1 MSEAVKYGYGY
12 GMQPGEAPSH
22 TEFLG
27 FAGKVEQAGFD
38 SFWLDDHIAFRGNFL
53 ESLAALA
60 AAAARTERITLGS
73 LVYLLPLRRPAIA
86 AKAAATVDYMS
97 GGGRFIFG
105 VGVGGEEER
114 EFEVCGVPR
123 VERGARTDEAIE
135 VMRKL
140 WSGEAV
146 SHEGRFF
153 RFPDARQ
160 SPAPL
165 SPGGPPIW
173 VGGRSEAAQRRAAL
187 LADGYAPYLF
197 SPSRYEN
204 GLEYIRRLAAE
215 AGRPLDDPERSWTP
229 ALHLFVNLGDKEDEA
244 LQQGA
249 ENLCVRY
256 GMDMREAAKRY
267 LLHGSVARCAEQIA
281 AYREAGV
288 RHFIFKVAAPAGEEA
303 EHMMRLA
310 EELLPEVK
318 RHVG

>member
-12 GMQPGEAPSH
+12 GMQPGEVPSH

-38 SFWLDDHIAFRGNFL
+38 SFWLDDHIAFRGNYL

-86 AKAAATVDYMS
+86 AKAAATVDYLS

-105 VGVGGEEER
+105 VGVGGEEAR

-123 VERGARTDEAIE
+123 GERGARTDEAIE
-135 VMRKL
+135 VLRKL

-153 RFPDARQ
+153 RFTDARQ

-197 SPSRYEN
+197 SPARYEKA
-204 GLEYIRRLAAE
+204 LACVRRLAAE
-215 AGRPLDDPERSWTP
+215 AGRALDDPERPWTP
-229 ALHLFVNLGDKEDEA
+229 ALHLFVNLREKESDA
-244 LQQGA
+244 LAQGA
-249 ENLCVRY
+249 ENLSMRY
-256 GMDMREAAKRY
+256 GMDMRDAARRY
-267 LLHGSVARCAEQIA
+267 LLRGPVARCAERIA

-303 EHMMRLA
+303 EHMTRLA

>member
-1 MSEAVKYGYGY
+1 MSETVKYGYGY

-22 TEFLG
+22 TDFLG
-27 FAGKVEQAGFD
+27 FIEKVEQAGFD

-60 AAAARTERITLGS
+60 AAAARTECITLGS

-86 AKAAATVDYMS
+86 AKAAATVDFLS

-105 VGVGGEEER
+105 VGVGGEEAR
-114 EFEVCGVPR
+114 EFEVCGVSR
-123 VERGARTDEAIE
+123 AERGARTDEAIE
-135 VMRKL
+135 ILRKL

-153 RFPDARQ
+153 RFSDARQ

-165 SPGGPPIW
+165 TLGGPPIW

-197 SPSRYEN
+197 SPARYEKA
-204 GLEYIRRLAAE
+204 LEQVRRLAAD
-215 AGRPLDDPERSWTP
+215 AGRALDDPLKPWTP
-229 ALHLFVNLGDKEDEA
+229 ALHLFVNLRENESDA
-244 LQQGA
+244 LDNGA
-249 ENLCVRY
+249 ENLSMRY

-267 LLHGSVARCAEQIA
+267 LLHGSMARCAERIDA
-281 AYREAGV
+281 FHEAGV
-288 RHFIFKVAAPAGEEA
+288 RHFIFKAAAPAGEET
-303 EHMMRLA
+303 EQMTRLA
-310 EELLPEVK
+310 GELLPEVR

>member
-1 MSEAVKYGYGY
+1 MNETVKYGYGY
-12 GMQPGEAPSH
+12 GMQPGETPSH
-22 TEFLG
+22 MDFLS

-60 AAAARTERITLGS
+60 AAAARTERIVLGS

-86 AKAAATVDYMS
+86 AKAAATVDYLS

-105 VGVGGEEER
+105 VGVGGEEAR
-114 EFEVCGVPR
+114 EFEVCGIAR
-123 VERGARTDEAIE
+123 GERGARTDEAIE

-140 WSGEAV
+140 WTGEAV

-160 SPAPL
+160 SPPPGT
-165 SPGGPPIW
+165 PGGPPIW

-197 SPSRYEN
+197 TPSRYEK
-204 GLEYIRRLAAE
+204 GLEYIRRLADE
-215 AGRPLDDPERSWTP
+215 AGRALDDSKRPWTP
-229 ALHLFVNLGDKEDEA
+229 ALHLFVNLREKDSDA
-244 LQQGA
+244 LAQGA
-249 ENLCVRY
+249 ENLSMRY
-256 GMDMREAAKRY
+256 GMDMREAAQRY
-267 LLHGSVARCAEQIA
+267 LMRGSVARCAERIG

-288 RHFIFKVAAPAGEEA
+288 RHFIFKAAAPAGEEA
-303 EHMMRLA
+303 EHMSRLA
-310 EELLPEVK
+310 GELLPEVK
-318 RHVG
+318 RHAG

>member
-1 MSEAVKYGYGY
+1 MSEAVNYGYGY
-12 GMQPGEAPSH
+12 GMQPGEPPAH
-22 TEFLG
+22 LDFLEFIE
-27 FAGKVEQAGFD
+27 KVEGAGFD

-86 AKAAATVDYMS
+86 AKAAATVDYLS

-105 VGVGGEEER
+105 VGVGGEEAR

-123 VERGARTDEAIE
+123 GERGARTDEAIA
-135 VMRKL
+135 VLRKL

-146 SHEGRFF
+146 SHEGKFF
-153 RFPDARQ
+153 RFSGARQ
-160 SPAPL
+160 SPPPL
-165 SPGGPPIW
+165 TPGGPPIW

-197 SPSRYEN
+197 SPARYEKA
-204 GLEYIRRLAAE
+204 LEHVRRLAAE
-215 AGRPLDDPERSWTP
+215 AGRVIDDPEKSWTP
-229 ALHLFVNLGDKEDEA
+229 ALHLFVNLQEKESDA
-244 LQQGA
+244 LAQGA
-249 ENLCVRY
+249 ENLCLRY
-256 GMDMREAAKRY
+256 GMDMRDAAKRY
-267 LLHGSVARCAEQIA
+267 LLRGPVARCAERID
-281 AYREAGV
+281 AYRKAGV

-303 EHMMRLA
+303 EHMTRLA

-318 RHVG
+318 RHVV

>member
-12 GMQPGEAPSH
+12 GMQPGDPPSH
-22 TEFLG
+22 VDFLA
-27 FAGKVEQAGFD
+27 FIEKVERAGFD

-86 AKAAATVDYMS
+86 AKAAATVDYLS

-105 VGVGGEEER
+105 VGVGGEEEK
-114 EFEVCGVPR
+114 EFEVCGVPKA
-123 VERGARTDEAIE
+123 ERGARTDEAIE
-135 VMRKL
+135 ILRKL
-140 WSGEAV
+140 WTGEAV

-153 RFPDARQ
+153 RFSDARQ
-160 SPAPL
+160 SPPPL

-197 SPSRYEN
+197 SPSRYEKA
-204 GLEYIRRLAAE
+204 LECIRRYADE
-215 AGRPLDDPERSWTP
+215 AGRALDDPQKPWTP
-229 ALHLFVNLGDKEDEA
+229 ALHFFVNLREKENDA
-244 LQQGA
+244 LDSGA
-249 ENLCVRY
+249 ENLSMRY
-256 GMDMREAAKRY
+256 GMDMHDAAKRY
-267 LLHGSVARCAEQIA
+267 LLRGSVARCAERIA
-281 AYREAGV
+281 AYWKAGV
-288 RHFIFKVAAPAGEEA
+288 RHFIFKAAASAGEEA
-303 EHMMRLA
+303 EHMTRLA
-310 EELLPEVK
+310 EELLPGVR

>member
-1 MSEAVKYGYGY
+1 MREAVKYGYGY
-12 GMQPGEAPSH
+12 GMQPGDPPSH
-22 TEFLG
+22 VDFLA
-27 FAGKVEQAGFD
+27 FIEKVESAGFD

-86 AKAAATVDYMS
+86 AKAAATVDYLS

-105 VGVGGEEER
+105 VGVGGEEAR

-123 VERGARTDEAIE
+123 AERGARTDEAIE
-135 VMRKL
+135 VLRKL

-153 RFPDARQ
+153 RFSDARQ
-160 SPAPL
+160 SPQPL
-165 SPGGPPIW
+165 TPGGPPIW

-197 SPSRYEN
+197 SPSRYAK
-204 GLEYIRRLAAE
+204 GLEQIRRLAAGV
-215 AGRPLDDPERSWTP
+215 GRVIDDPQKSWTP
-229 ALHLFVNLGDKEDEA
+229 ALHLFVNLRENEIDA
-244 LQQGA
+244 LDSGA
-249 ENLCVRY
+249 ENLCLRY
-256 GMDMREAAKRY
+256 GMDMRDAAKRY
-267 LLHGSVARCAEQIA
+267 LLRGSVARCAEQIA
-281 AYREAGV
+281 AYRKAGV
-288 RHFIFKVAAPAGEEA
+288 RHFIFKAAAPAGEET

-310 EELLPEVK
+310 EELLPEVR
-318 RHVG
+318 RHAG

>member
-12 GMQPGEAPSH
+12 GMQPGEVPSH
-22 TEFLG
+22 ADFLG
-27 FAGKVEQAGFD
+27 FIEKVEQAGFD

-60 AAAARTERITLGS
+60 AAAARTKRITLGS

-86 AKAAATVDYMS
+86 AKAAATVDYLS

-105 VGVGGEEER
+105 VGVGGEDAR

-123 VERGARTDEAIE
+123 AERGARTDEAME

-140 WSGEAV
+140 WTGEAV
-146 SHEGRFF
+146 SHKGRFF
-153 RFPDARQ
+153 RFSDARQ
-160 SPAPL
+160 SPPPL
-165 SPGGPPIW
+165 TPGGPPIW

-197 SPSRYEN
+197 SPARYEK
-204 GLEYIRRLAAE
+204 GLECVRRLATG
-215 AGRPLDDPERSWTP
+215 AGRALDDPQKPWTP
-229 ALHLFVNLGDKEDEA
+229 ALHLFVNLREKENDA
-244 LQQGA
+244 LDQGA

-267 LLHGSVARCAEQIA
+267 LLRGSVARCAERID
-281 AYREAGV
+281 AYWKAGV
-288 RHFIFKVAAPAGEEA
+288 RHFIFKAAAPAGEET

>member
-12 GMQPGEAPSH
+12 GMQPGDVPAH
-22 TEFLG
+22 ADFLG
-27 FAGKVEQAGFD
+27 FIEKVEKAGFD

-86 AKAAATVDYMS
+86 AKAAATVDFLS

-105 VGVGGEEER
+105 VGVGGEEAR
-114 EFEVCGVPR
+114 EFEVCGVSR
-123 VERGARTDEAIE
+123 AERGARTDEAIE
-135 VMRKL
+135 ILRKL

-153 RFPDARQ
+153 RFSDARQ

-187 LADGYAPYLF
+187 SADGYAPYLF
-197 SPSRYEN
+197 SPARYEKA
-204 GLEYIRRLAAE
+204 LEQVRRLAAG
-215 AGRPLDDPERSWTP
+215 AGRALDDSLQGLDSTSEATRGGQRLGKGQPR
-229 ALHLFVNLGDKEDEA
+229 LHRPGV
-244 LQQGA
+244 
-249 ENLCVRY
+249 
-256 GMDMREAAKRY
+256 
-267 LLHGSVARCAEQIA
+267 LLHHAAEYVDGVIA
-281 AYREAGV
+281 ATQPQ
-288 RHFIFKVAAPAGEEA
+288 IKPAQRVLQPDVGGTGGAIDGTLEV
-303 EHMMRLA
+303 LDC
-310 EELLPEVK
+310 LLGKPA
-318 RHVG
+318 

>member
-12 GMQPGEAPSH
+12 GMQPGEPPSH
-22 TEFLG
+22 AEFLG

-60 AAAARTERITLGS
+60 AAAARTERIVLGS

-86 AKAAATVDYMS
+86 AKAAATVDYLS

-105 VGVGGEEER
+105 VGVGGEEAR

-123 VERGARTDEAIE
+123 GERGARTDEAIE
-135 VMRKL
+135 VLRKL

-146 SHEGRFF
+146 NHAGRFF
-153 RFPDARQ
+153 RFTDARQ

-197 SPSRYEN
+197 SPARYEKA
-204 GLEYIRRLAAE
+204 LACVRRLAAE
-215 AGRPLDDPERSWTP
+215 AGRALDDPQKPWTP
-229 ALHLFVNLGDKEDEA
+229 ALHLFVNLREKESDA
-244 LQQGA
+244 LDQGA
-249 ENLCVRY
+249 ENLSVRY
-256 GMDMREAAKRY
+256 GMDMRDAAKRY
-267 LLHGSVARCAEQIA
+267 LLRGPVARCAERIG

-288 RHFIFKVAAPAGEEA
+288 RHFIFKAAAPAGEEA
-303 EHMMRLA
+303 EHMSRLA
-310 EELLPEVK
+310 EELLPEVR

>member
-1 MSEAVKYGYGY
+1 MSETVKFGYGY
-12 GMQPGEAPSH
+12 GMQPGEPPSH
-22 TEFLG
+22 TDFLS
-27 FAGKVEQAGFD
+27 FIEKVEQCGFD

-86 AKAAATVDYMS
+86 AKAAATVDYLS

-105 VGVGGEEER
+105 VGVGGEEAR
-114 EFEVCGVPR
+114 EFEVCGVAR
-123 VERGARTDEAIE
+123 GERGARTDEAIE
-135 VMRKL
+135 VLRKL
-140 WSGEAV
+140 WSGKAV

-153 RFPDARQ
+153 RFTDARQ
-160 SPAPL
+160 SPQPL

-197 SPSRYEN
+197 SPARYEKA
-204 GLEYIRRLAAE
+204 LENVRRLAAE
-215 AGRPLDDPERSWTP
+215 VRRALDDPGKPWTP
-229 ALHLFVNLGDKEDEA
+229 ALHLFVNLREKESDA
-244 LQQGA
+244 LAQGA

-256 GMDMREAAKRY
+256 GMDMRDAAKRY
-267 LLHGSVARCAEQIA
+267 LLRGPVARCAERIG
-281 AYREAGV
+281 AYRKAGV

-303 EHMMRLA
+303 EHMSRLA

-318 RHVG
+318 RHAG

>member
-86 AKAAATVDYMS
+86 AKAAATVDYLS

-105 VGVGGEEER
+105 VGVGGEEAR
-114 EFEVCGVPR
+114 EFEVCGVAR
-123 VERGARTDEAIE
+123 GERGARTDEAIE
-135 VMRKL
+135 VLRKL

-153 RFPDARQ
+153 RFTDARQ

-197 SPSRYEN
+197 SPARYEKA
-204 GLEYIRRLAAE
+204 LACVRRLAAE
-215 AGRPLDDPERSWTP
+215 AGRALDDPGKALDARASPVREPAGKGERCARSRCGKSLRKVWDGYARCGEEIP
-229 ALHLFVNLGDKEDEA
+229 AAWPGCALRRANRRIPESGRSALHL
-244 LQQGA
+244 QG
-249 ENLCVRY
+249 R
-256 GMDMREAAKRY
+256 R
-267 LLHGSVARCAEQIA
+267 AR
-281 AYREAGV
+281 R
-288 RHFIFKVAAPAGEEA
+288 
-303 EHMMRLA
+303 
-310 EELLPEVK
+310 
-318 RHVG
+318 

>member
-1 MSEAVKYGYGY
+1 MSETVKYGYGY

-22 TEFLG
+22 AEFLG

-60 AAAARTERITLGS
+60 AAAARTRHITLGS

-86 AKAAATVDYMS
+86 AKAAATVDYLS

-105 VGVGGEEER
+105 VGVGGEEAR

-123 VERGARTDEAIE
+123 GERGARTDEAIE
-135 VMRKL
+135 VLRKL

-146 SHEGRFF
+146 NHEGRFF

-160 SPAPL
+160 SPPPL
-165 SPGGPPIW
+165 TPGGPPIW

-197 SPSRYEN
+197 SPARYEKALA
-204 GLEYIRRLAAE
+204 GVRRLAAE
-215 AGRPLDDPERSWTP
+215 AGRALDDPQKPWTP
-229 ALHLFVNLGDKEDEA
+229 ALHMFVNLREKESDA
-244 LQQGA
+244 LAQGA
-249 ENLCVRY
+249 ENLSVRY

-267 LLHGSVARCAEQIA
+267 LLHGSVARCAERIG

-288 RHFIFKVAAPAGEEA
+288 RHFIFKVAAPADEEA
-303 EHMMRLA
+303 EHMTRLM

-318 RHVG
+318 RHAG

>member
-1 MSEAVKYGYGY
+1 MREAVKYGYGY
-12 GMQPGEAPSH
+12 GMQPGDPPSH
-22 TEFLG
+22 VDFLA
-27 FAGKVEQAGFD
+27 FIEKVESAGFD

-60 AAAARTERITLGS
+60 AAAARTERIVLGS

-86 AKAAATVDYMS
+86 AKAAATVDYLS

-105 VGVGGEEER
+105 VGVGGEEAR

-123 VERGARTDEAIE
+123 AERGARTDEAIE
-135 VMRKL
+135 VLRKL

-153 RFPDARQ
+153 RFSDARQ
-160 SPAPL
+160 SPQPL

-197 SPSRYEN
+197 SPSRYAK
-204 GLEYIRRLAAE
+204 GLEQVRRLAAE
-215 AGRPLDDPERSWTP
+215 AGRVIDDPQKSWTP
-229 ALHLFVNLGDKEDEA
+229 ALHLFVNLRENEIDA
-244 LQQGA
+244 LDSGA
-249 ENLCVRY
+249 ENLCLRY
-256 GMDMREAAKRY
+256 GMDMRDAAKRY
-267 LLHGSVARCAEQIA
+267 LLCGSVARCAEQIA
-281 AYREAGV
+281 AYRKAGV
-288 RHFIFKVAAPAGEEA
+288 RHFIFKTAAPAGEET

-310 EELLPEVK
+310 EELLPEVR
-318 RHVG
+318 RHAG

>member
-1 MSEAVKYGYGY
+1 MNEAVKYGYGY
-12 GMQPGEAPSH
+12 GMQPGEPPSH

-27 FAGKVEQAGFD
+27 FSGKVEQAGFD

-53 ESLAALA
+53 ESLAVLA

-86 AKAAATVDYMS
+86 AKAAATVDYLS

-105 VGVGGEEER
+105 VGVGGEEAR

-123 VERGARTDEAIE
+123 AERGARTDEAIE
-135 VMRKL
+135 VLRKL

-153 RFPDARQ
+153 RFTDARQ
-160 SPAPL
+160 SPRPL

-197 SPSRYEN
+197 SAARYAKA
-204 GLEYIRRLAAE
+204 LEHVRRLAAE
-215 AGRPLDDPERSWTP
+215 AGRALDDPQKPWTP
-229 ALHLFVNLGDKEDEA
+229 ALHLFVNLREKESDA
-244 LQQGA
+244 LDQGA

-256 GMDMREAAKRY
+256 GMDMRDAAQRY
-267 LLHGSVARCAEQIA
+267 LLRGPVARCTERIG
-281 AYREAGV
+281 AYRKAGV

-303 EHMMRLA
+303 EHMTRLA

>member
-1 MSEAVKYGYGY
+1 MSEVVKYGYGY
-12 GMQPGEAPSH
+12 GMQPGDPPSH
-22 TEFLG
+22 VDFLA
-27 FAGKVEQAGFD
+27 FIEKVEQVGFD

-86 AKAAATVDYMS
+86 AKAAATVDYLS

-105 VGVGGEEER
+105 VGVGGEEEK
-114 EFEVCGVPR
+114 EFEVCGVPKT
-123 VERGARTDEAIE
+123 ERGARTDEAIA
-135 VMRKL
+135 VLRKL

-153 RFPDARQ
+153 RFSDARQ
-160 SPAPL
+160 SPQPL
-165 SPGGPPIW
+165 TPGGPPIW

-197 SPSRYEN
+197 SPSRYEKA
-204 GLEYIRRLAAE
+204 LEWVRRYADG
-215 AGRPLDDPERSWTP
+215 AGRVIDDPEKSWTP
-229 ALHLFVNLGDKEDEA
+229 ALHLFVNLREKENDA
-244 LQQGA
+244 LVQGA

-256 GMDMREAAKRY
+256 GMDMREAARRY
-267 LLHGSVARCAEQIA
+267 LLHGSIERCAEKISA
-281 AYREAGV
+281 FHEAGV
-288 RHFIFKVAAPAGEEA
+288 RHFIFKAAAPAGEET
-303 EHMMRLA
+303 EHMTRLA

>member
-12 GMQPGEAPSH
+12 GMQPGDPPSH
-22 TEFLG
+22 VDFLA
-27 FAGKVEQAGFD
+27 FIEKVERAGFD
-38 SFWLDDHIAFRGNFL
+38 SFWLDDHIVFRGNFL

-60 AAAARTERITLGS
+60 AAAARTKRITLGS

-86 AKAAATVDYMS
+86 AKAAATVDYLS

-105 VGVGGEEER
+105 VGVGGEEAR
-114 EFEVCGVPR
+114 EFEVCGVPKA
-123 VERGARTDEAIE
+123 ERGARTDEAIE

-153 RFPDARQ
+153 RFSDARQ

-165 SPGGPPIW
+165 TPGGPPIW

-197 SPSRYEN
+197 SPSRYEKA
-204 GLEYIRRLAAE
+204 LEQVRRYADE
-215 AGRPLDDPERSWTP
+215 AGRALDDPQKPWTP
-229 ALHLFVNLGDKEDEA
+229 ALHLFVNLRENENDA
-244 LQQGA
+244 LDNGA

-256 GMDMREAAKRY
+256 GMDMRDAARRY
-267 LLHGSVARCAEQIA
+267 LLRGSVARCAERIE
-281 AYREAGV
+281 AYWKAGV
-288 RHFIFKVAAPAGEEA
+288 RHFIFKAAAPAGEEA
-303 EHMMRLA
+303 EHMTRLA
-310 EELLPEVK
+310 EELLPEAR